1 MVKQI
6 VRRSRVGR
14 DAIMNVYLGGRGT
27 GRAVHP
33 EDRRT
38 MLNALRH
45 IWIDGVLE
53 RSIYRRT
60 VLELGLEDRPDMV
73 DNPWDVHLEE
83 PDHTPV
89 PLERGVTP
97 GHVLRTRRSLL
108 IVGAPGAGKSTML
121 LQLLRELLDEA
132 EDETKPIPVV
142 FHLGSWQGET
152 SLRQWLVDGL
162 TATPYSVPPDVARL
176 WVEERRILPLLDGL
190 DEVALEHRVACAR
203 AIDAFH
209 AEDGLLP
216 VVVCSRVAEYAT
228 LGFKLGFKSAL
239 HVQPLTRSQVDGY
252 LDRFGAPL
260 AGMREALG
268 ADPTLWELLQTPFL
282 LGIAVRAY
290 EGLPAEE
297 ISLEHGPLPDRRT
310 RLIDAFVDRTLRG
323 RPGRSQL
330 DRRQVVR
337 WLAYTA
343 RALGVRLETVF
354 HIEMVTRSWLP
365 LGKMT
370 LVTAATTLPLVAL
383 TGTLCYL
390 LTEMVFDRSQAISF
404 TTVVAV
410 LAGVGGLVSEHEL
423 KGPVGGG
430 RAEQLVSTLREM
442 LAIASGLAT
451 VSALGGGVIG
461 AFAAGIAH
469 APIRSSDL
477 MVVGDYAVRG
487 AFFLALVAI
496 LLVFADPVLA
506 TRREFHEF
514 PPGKALSLES
524 RLGLDLTLAIGVP
537 AALIFGILN
546 GGPGAL
552 AGGLLGVC
560 AGYLCVGRRLVG
572 YWCTRVLLA
581 SDGLLPLRYLRFLD
595 LAVSRMLLIQIGGGH
610 RFYHRLLLEY
620 FAGLD
625 LEDVPDG
632 YRQGG
637 LPVAD
642 MTPEVVLSNAQTSK
656 DHRLVLKQLR
666 YAGNHVPVE
675 EFAPAAF
682 EAARKMIPEPDDDG
696 NRKADQSLVDIVV
709 SAHRLVFNSGHLD
722 LSPAAA
728 FEVAEFLYSLTSAK
742 EAHIRRWWK
751 TAEEFYRLAID
762 SEHPIYAPAAKKNLE
777 RGPSPTALRLPDV
790 APYQGH
796 GPPFFY

>member
-1 MVKQI
+1 
-6 VRRSRVGR
+6 
-14 DAIMNVYLGGRGT
+14 MNVYLGGRGT

-38 MLNALRH
+38 MLDALRH
-45 IWIDGVLE
+45 IWIDGVLD

-83 PDHTPV
+83 PDHTSV

-97 GHVLRTRRSLL
+97 GQVLRTRRSLL

-152 SLRQWLVDGL
+152 SLRQWLVDEL

-297 ISLEHGPLPDRRT
+297 ISLERGPLPERRT

-330 DRRQVVR
+330 DRKNVVR

-354 HIEMVTRSWLP
+354 HIEMVTRGWLP
-365 LGKMT
+365 SGKKR
-370 LVTAATTLPLVAL
+370 LVLAATALPVVAL

-390 LTEMVFDRSQAISF
+390 LTDIVFDRRLATPFASAM
-404 TTVVAV
+404 AV
-410 LAGVGGLVSEHEL
+410 LAGFGSLISQNELRGPMGGS
-423 KGPVGGG
+423 
-430 RAEQLVSTLREM
+430 RAGQLVSTVKEM
-442 LAIASGLAT
+442 ATIAIGLI
-451 VSALGGGVIG
+451 VVFALGGGVVGGTVASITHSLKTAFTSG
-461 AFAAGIAH
+461 ALI
-469 APIRSSDL
+469 
-477 MVVGDYAVRG
+477 DYAAMG
-487 AFFLALVAI
+487 AFFAALFAT
-496 LLVFADPVLA
+496 LMVFADPAPVS
-506 TRREFHEF
+506 RREFHEF
-514 PPGKALSLES
+514 PPGKALTLES
-524 RLGLDLTLAIGVP
+524 WLGLDLTLAIGVP
-537 AALIFGILN
+537 AAAVLGVLN
-546 GGPGAL
+546 GGVGAVT
-552 AGGLLGVC
+552 GGLLGLC
-560 AGYLCVGRRLVG
+560 AGYLCVGRRLVS
-572 YWCTRVLLA
+572 YWCTRALLA

-595 LAVSRMLLIQIGGGH
+595 LAVSRMLLIQVGGGH

-625 LEDVPDG
+625 VDDVPNG

-642 MTPEVVLSNAQTSK
+642 MTPEAVLNNARTGK
-656 DHRLVLKQLR
+656 GDRLVLKQLR
-666 YAGNHVPVE
+666 YAGNHLPAEV
-675 EFAPAAF
+675 FAPAALDV
-682 EAARKMIPEPDDDG
+682 ARKMIPEPDGEGKRRLD
-696 NRKADQSLVDIVV
+696 KWIVDTIV
-709 SAHRLVFNSGHLD
+709 SAHRLVFNSGHPD

-728 FEVAEFLYSLTSAK
+728 FELAECLYSLTSTKNADVTK
-742 EAHIRRWWK
+742 WWK

-762 SEHPIYAPAAKKNLE
+762 SEHPTYAPAARKNLE
-777 RGPSPTALRLPDV
+777 RGPSPTALKLPEA
-790 APYQGH
+790 APLQGP
-796 GPPFFY
+796 GGNYIY